1 MDFYE
6 ERKKRVLIFSLAYI
20 PFVSGAELAVKEIPN
35 RIKDIDFDIITLRF
49 DRKWAKKEK
58 IGNVNIYRIGG

>member
-20 PFVSGAELAVKEIPN
+20 PFASGAELAVKEITN
-35 RIKDIDFDIITLRF
+35 RIKDIDFDI
-49 DRKWAKKEK
+49 
-58 IGNVNIYRIGG
+58 N